1 MTTVRGIRDQQLDE
15 LLMNLRFRDQLAK
28 GGAKTINYLKDADN
42 RAQVKEGFQDGAA
55 IFGDIK
61 DKNW

>member
-1 MTTVRGIRDQQLDE
+1 
-15 LLMNLRFRDQLAK
+15 MNLRLRDQLAK

-42 RAQVKEGFQDGAA
+42 RAQVKEGIQAGVAVV
-55 IFGDIK
+55 GDIK